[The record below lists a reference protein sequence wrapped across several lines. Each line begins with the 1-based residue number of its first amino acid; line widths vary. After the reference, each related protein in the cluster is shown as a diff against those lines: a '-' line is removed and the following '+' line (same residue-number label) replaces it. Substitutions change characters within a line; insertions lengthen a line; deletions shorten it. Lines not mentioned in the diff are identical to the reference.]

1 MRSSLAPTVWIDWLQ
16 RCASSARSASARGVY
31 SSRRR
36 VSALGKVNP
45 PEHVRT
51 AVIATKEDR
60 MSAFHP
66 LRTLEGAESAEAW
79 PEGWGCEVPP
89 GSILVGAGKCEH
101 SSLAPHRPGDLHSN
115 RQAFRGK
122 PAWDGNGGDP
132 ERTHGL
138 RSIADARGERQVRGI
153 PWTDV
158 RELLGWGAIGCDDQI
173 DFLECRLNRAPELVE
188 LVARRGIFGG
198 RDCLP
203 DLQSVPEQGPVQFW
217 NSFEIGPM
225 VGIGF
230 RPLQNGEH
238 VRVDVAKADVTN
250 LRRNGGYVPQGFV
263 NRRRDFGLQLIKE
276 GPSNDPNAQA
286 VHGARDLASVIGYR
300 VVPARSIKSV
310 VTCHGLQQ
318 DGGIRR

>member
-1 MRSSLAPTVWIDWLQ
+1 LAFCRLGDVKDGGRCDLAPKNLRFRLVAILRWE
-16 RCASSARSASARGVY
+16 SSSTIARSRAPDVPQALVRRAVFIFAR
-31 SSRRR
+31 
-36 VSALGKVNP
+36 LETP
-45 PEHVRT
+45 F
-51 AVIATKEDR
+51 I
-60 MSAFHP
+60 MSASHP
-66 LRTLEGAESAEAW
+66 LRTLEGADSAEAW

-138 RSIADARGERQVRGI
+138 RSIANARGERQVRGI
-153 PWTDV
+153 RWTDV
-158 RELLGWGAIGCDDQI
+158 GQLLGWRAIGCDDQI

-230 RPLQNGEH
+230 
-238 VRVDVAKADVTN
+238 
-250 LRRNGGYVPQGFV
+250 
-263 NRRRDFGLQLIKE
+263 
-276 GPSNDPNAQA
+276 
-286 VHGARDLASVIGYR
+286 
-300 VVPARSIKSV
+300 
-310 VTCHGLQQ
+310 
-318 DGGIRR
+318 